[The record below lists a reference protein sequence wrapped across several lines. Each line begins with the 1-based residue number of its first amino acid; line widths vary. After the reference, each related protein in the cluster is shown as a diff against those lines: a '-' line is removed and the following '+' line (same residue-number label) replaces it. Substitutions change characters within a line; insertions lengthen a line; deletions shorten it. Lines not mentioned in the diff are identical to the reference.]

1 MTLTEL
7 VNAVYELTNRP
18 DLTTLTS
25 QTVKSSTLKAH
36 QSDYYPKDLF
46 ESGVNFG
53 SSAYFQEFQYRE
65 VLPRWRAVKF
75 FRKYDE
81 VNSSAGQFFTLITP
95 EQVLDSYKITRE
107 DVFYLAGDVFQFRS
121 SSQFQYALMGC
132 YLNPDIA
139 DATFTSWVAL
149 DHPYAIVYDAASIIF
164 KAIGKDEEAAVYR
177 QLVAE
182 QYAMLRNSNILAN
195 GW

>member
-7 VNAVYELTNRP
+7 VAAVYELTNRP
-18 DLTTLTS
+18 DLTTLTL

-36 QSDYYPKDLF
+36 QSDYYPKDLY
-46 ESGVNFG
+46 ESGVDFG
-53 SSAYFQEFQYRE
+53 ASAYYQSFAYRD

-75 FRKYDE
+75 FRKYDAVLE
-81 VNSSAGQFFTLITP
+81 SAGVFFTLITP
-95 EQVLDSYKITRE
+95 EQVLDSYQVARE
-107 DVFYLAGDVFQFRS
+107 DIFYLAGDVFQFRS
-121 SSQFQYALMGC
+121 ATEFQYALMGC

-149 DHPYAIVYDAASIIF
+149 DSPYAIVYDAASIIF

-182 QYAMLRNSNILAN
+182 QYALLRNSNVLAN

>member
-46 ESGVNFG
+46 ESGVDFG

-65 VLPRWRAVKF
+65 VLPRWRATKF
-75 FRKYDE
+75 FRKYDA
-81 VNSSAGQFFTLITP
+81 VNSSAGDFFTLITP

-107 DVFYLAGDVFQFRS
+107 DVYYLAGDVFQFRS
-121 SSQFQYALMGC
+121 SSEFQYALMGC

>member
-7 VNAVYELTNRP
+7 TDAVAELTNRP
-18 DLTTLTS
+18 DLTALTL

-36 QSDYYPKDLF
+36 QSDYYPKDLY
-46 ESGVNFG
+46 ESGVDFG
-53 SSAYFQEFQYRE
+53 ASAYFQSFAYRD
-65 VLPRWRAVKF
+65 VLPRWRASKF
-75 FRKYDE
+75 FRKYDATLE
-81 VNSSAGQFFTLITP
+81 SAGEFFKLITP
-95 EQVLDSYKITRE
+95 EQVLDGYNIARE
-107 DVFYLAGDVFQFRS
+107 DVYYLAGDVFQFRS
-121 SSQFQYALMGC
+121 ATEFQYALMGC

-149 DHPYAIVYDAASIIF
+149 DSPYAIVYDAAAVIF
-164 KAIGKDEEAAVYR
+164 KAIGKDEEAAVYK

-182 QYAMLRNSNILAN
+182 QYALLRNSNILAN